1 MNDIVQHMSEMNSHD
16 LIVTLAQTPA
26 ELACARQL
34 FTAYAASIQERHC
47 FPNFADELSNLD
59 QIYGAPHGG
68 LFLAWAGNL
77 VAGCCAFRPLPDTDH
92 LDACEMKR
100 LYVPDEFRGMG
111 IGHRLVATVMEAA
124 QASGYSCM
132 LLDTLDEMEAARA
145 LYVEMGFIEIPP
157 YIQSPVPG
165 AHHLKVVL

>member
-1 MNDIVQHMSEMNSHD
+1 MGELNSHD
-16 LIVTLAQTPA
+16 LTVTLAQTPTD
-26 ELACARQL
+26 LAAAQQL
-34 FTAYAASIQERHC
+34 FKAYAASIQERHC
-47 FPNFADELSNLD
+47 FPNFADELTHLS
-59 QIYGAPHGG
+59 QIYGAPQGG
-68 LFLAWAGNL
+68 LFLAWIGNRA
-77 VAGCCAFRPLPDTDH
+77 AGCCAFRPMPDTDH

-100 LYVPDEFRGMG
+100 LYVSTEFRGLG
-111 IGHRLVATVMEAA
+111 IGHHLVSAVMESA

-145 LYVEMGFIEIPP
+145 LYVEMGFVEIPP